1 MFPRKLRRWWHG
13 GNTLTVFCFH
23 SVVAEPLPTPDPCFI
38 PRTTFE
44 KQLAGIAAEFD
55 IQRLE
60 TALDLLWKGS
70 LRQPAAALTFDDG
83 FRSHY
88 EVVLPILRRMG
99 FPATLF
105 LCTGTVAPSEPLW
118 FSRLHRAICLTQR
131 ESVDWR
137 GASLSLAPENR
148 ASTSSLLQGDV
159 RKLDP
164 DSVEGTVESLCRQL
178 EVDEPRRD
186 DPSFGAL
193 DPATITAMVR
203 EGTFRFGA
211 HTRNHHVLS
220 RLSPARQREEIVGSV
235 TDVARLTGR
244 SPALFAYPGGGP
256 ADFTSHAD
264 RILDELGLDAAF
276 SMLEAPCT
284 RQDTRFRLPRCVLG
298 SREL

>member
-23 SVVAEPLPTPDPCFI
+23 SVVAEPLPAPDPCFI
-38 PRTTFE
+38 PKATFE

-60 TALDLLWKGS
+60 TALDRLWKGD

-83 FRSHY
+83 FRSHH
-88 EVVLPILRRMG
+88 EVVLPVLRRMG
-99 FPATLF
+99 LPATLF
-105 LCTGTVAPSEPLW
+105 LCTGTVATATPIW
-118 FSRLHRAICLTQR
+118 FSRLHRAICLTSR
-131 ESVDWR
+131 ESISWHGAALPLSRDAR
-137 GASLSLAPENR
+137 GA
-148 ASTSSLLQGDV
+148 TSARLQSDV
-159 RKLDP
+159 RKQDP
-164 DSVEGTVESLCRQL
+164 DSIESTVDMLCHQL
-178 EVDEPRRD
+178 EVDETPRD
-186 DPSFGAL
+186 DPNFGSLEPSAI
-193 DPATITAMVR
+193 AAMVR

-211 HTRNHHVLS
+211 HSRNHHVLS

-244 SPALFAYPGGGP
+244 SPGLFAYPGGGP

-264 RILDELGLDAAF
+264 RIFDELGLDAAF

-284 RQDTRFRLPRCVLG
+284 RHDARFRLPRCVLG
-298 SREL
+298 SRDT